1 MNTYRDSLDTLRTRL
16 WPRAGGFLSWWG
28 AALATWLPPRWR
40 ALLGLTRDRLLLRP
54 LGEEMRLQWHNTD
67 GVRELATVPLP
78 LDGGDL
84 DRLLGKRLGDLPR
97 WLLLPAGSAL
107 RRPLVLPAAAAD
119 RLRDVV
125 RFEIDRQTPFSADS
139 VRFDACLRQ
148 RRDDGQ
154 LDVELVAMPRTRF
167 DAAMAPLGDLGAALS
182 GVDVADADG
191 QPLGVN
197 LLPDN
202 ERRQP
207 QASLRSWQWALA
219 ALALFA
225 LFFGAWKLLDNR
237 RQAADAL
244 EASLRASSGQARLA
258 AAQRQQLIETIDGI
272 NTLDRARAQR
282 PTALEVLDELA
293 KRLPD
298 STYLE
303 KVSMEGDQ
311 LVLIGLSTEASSLV
325 GKLQGSSLWRSP
337 ALSGAVQPDQ
347 AMRRDRF
354 TLTAQLVGAAPAD
367 AAANPGAPRGNRAD

>member
-1 MNTYRDSLDTLRTRL
+1 VNTYRDRLDTLRTRL
-16 WPRAGGFLSWWG
+16 WPRAGDFLSWWG
-28 AALATWLPPRWR
+28 AALGSWLPQRWR

-54 LGEEMRLQWHNTD
+54 LGDELRLQWHNTD
-67 GVRELATVPLP
+67 GVRELGQGPLP
-78 LDGGDL
+78 MDSGDL

-154 LDVELVAMPRTRF
+154 LDVELVAMPRARF
-167 DAAMAPLGDLGAALS
+167 DAAMAPLADLTAALS

-191 QPLGVN
+191 RPLGVN
-197 LLPDN
+197 LLPDT
-202 ERRQP
+202 ERRQR
-207 QASLRSWQWALA
+207 QSQLRAWQWALA
-219 ALALFA
+219 ALAVCA
-225 LFFGAWKLLDNR
+225 LIFGAWKLLDNR
-237 RQAADAL
+237 RQAADTL
-244 EASLRASSGQARLA
+244 EASLRSRGEQARQA

-282 PTALEVLDELA
+282 PTALEVLNELS

-303 KVSMEGDQ
+303 KISMEGDQ

-325 GKLQGSSLWRSP
+325 GKLQGSPLWRSP

-347 AMRRDRF
+347 ALRRDRF
-354 TLTAQLVGAAPAD
+354 TLTAQLVGAAPPP
-367 AAANPGAPRGNRAD
+367 AAANTGAPGGNSAD